1 VKPRLP
7 AHHRLPPQQ
16 PRERSRWHWL
26 LAAAV
31 VIPLLT
37 PLYNRAQPE
46 LLGVPFFYWCQMA
59 FTGMA
64 ALTTAIVQLAAKKRR
79 RP

>member
-1 VKPRLP
+1 VKPRPP
-7 AHHRLPPQQ
+7 AHHRLPPQYS
-16 PRERSRWHWL
+16 RERSRWHWL

-46 LLGVPFFYWCQMA
+46 LLGVPFFYWCQIA
-59 FTGMA
+59 FAGLA
-64 ALTTAIVQLAAKKRR
+64 ALTTAVVQLATRKRR